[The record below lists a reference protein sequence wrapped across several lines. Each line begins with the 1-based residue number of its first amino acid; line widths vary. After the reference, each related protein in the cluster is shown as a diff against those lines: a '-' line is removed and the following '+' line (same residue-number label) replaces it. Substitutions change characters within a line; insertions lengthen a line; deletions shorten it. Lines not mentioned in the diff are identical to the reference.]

1 MWEKLAPREI
11 GFFDLFI
18 RHTKAGLDAG
28 KALVDALE
36 QWPRGAE
43 GMVRRIEEIEHE
55 CDTIAHMTI
64 DLLHRTF
71 ITPLD
76 RDETLKLISKMDD
89 VVDGIESAAQRMLLF
104 DIQKVPPRL
113 VDLAR
118 VVMKEQEVLVELVP
132 LLHGFKHPDRIRS
145 LIIEVQ
151 RLENEADGILRAGLG
166 ELFRDHRGDPLLVIQ
181 LKELYERIEDASDQ
195 AEDVAE
201 IIEGI
206 TLEHL

>member
-1 MWEKLAPREI
+1 MI
-11 GFFDLFI
+11 
-18 RHTKAGLDAG
+18 
-28 KALVDALE
+28 
-36 QWPRGAE
+36 
-43 GMVRRIEEIEHE
+43 RRIEEIEHE

-104 DIQKVPPRL
+104 DVQQVPARL

-132 LLHGFKHPDRIRS
+132 LLHGFKHPERIRE

-166 ELFRDHRGDPLLVIQ
+166 ELFREHRSDPLMVIQ
-181 LKELYERIEDASDQ
+181 VKELYERIEDAADQ

-201 IIEGI
+201 II
-206 TLEHL
+206 

>member
-18 RHTKAGLDAG
+18 RHARAGLDAG
-28 KALVDALE
+28 KTLVEALE

-43 GMVRRIEEIEHE
+43 GMIRRIEEIEHE

-104 DIQKVPPRL
+104 DVQQVPARL

-132 LLHGFKHPDRIRS
+132 LLHGFKHPERIRE

-166 ELFRDHRGDPLLVIQ
+166 ELFREHRSDPLMVIQ
-181 LKELYERIEDASDQ
+181 VKELYERIEDASDQ

-206 TLEHL
+206 TLEHV

>member
-18 RHTKAGLDAG
+18 RHSKAGLDAG
-28 KALVDALE
+28 KTLVEALD

-104 DIQKVPPRL
+104 DVQKVPARL

-118 VVMKEQEVLVELVP
+118 VVMKEQEVLVDLVP
-132 LLHGFKHPDRIRS
+132 LLHGFKHPERIRA

-166 ELFRDHRGDPLLVIQ
+166 ELFRDYRSDPLAVIQ

>member
-18 RHTKAGLDAG
+18 RHSKAGLDAG
-28 KALVDALE
+28 KALVEALE

-104 DIQKVPPRL
+104 DVQKVPPRL

-118 VVMKEQEVLVELVP
+118 VVMKEQEVLVDLVP

-166 ELFRDHRGDPLLVIQ
+166 ELFRDHRGDPLVVIQ

>member
-18 RHTKAGLDAG
+18 RHSKAGLDAG
-28 KALVDALE
+28 KTLVEALD

-104 DIQKVPPRL
+104 DVQKVPARL

-118 VVMKEQEVLVELVP
+118 VVMKEQEVLVDLVP
-132 LLHGFKHPDRIRS
+132 LLHGFKHPERIRA

-166 ELFRDHRGDPLLVIQ
+166 ELFRDYRGDPLAVIQ

>member
-89 VVDGIESAAQRMLLF
+89 VVDGIEAAAQRMLLF
-104 DIQKVPPRL
+104 EIQKVPPRL

-166 ELFRDHRGDPLLVIQ
+166 ELFRDHRGDPLVVIQ